1 MCVSVCMFVSFYLL
15 SCIDY
20 LIGVLNTEGSYWKEQ
35 RRFTISSLRDFGM
48 GKHSL
53 EYKIHEEIEAFS
65 SKLKKQNGCAVD
77 LHLLMNMTISN
88 IICSIMF
95 GDRLSYDDPE
105 FIRILRIMNTMF
117 EVSSNILIAEKLP
130 IVRYLPG
137 DPIKVRFSPYKQ
149 ILKCVYIYFTLQKH
163 T

>member
-1 MCVSVCMFVSFYLL
+1 MSLYSV

-20 LIGVLNTEGSYWKEQ
+20 VLGVLFTEGSYWKEH

-53 EYKIHEEIEAFS
+53 ENKIHEEIEAFTS
-65 SKLKKQNGCAVD
+65 ELKKQNGCAMD

-95 GDRLSYDDPE
+95 GDRFSYDDPE
-105 FIRILRIMNTMF
+105 FIRMIGILDTMM
-117 EVSSNILIAEKLP
+117 EGAPNLVIGEKLP

-137 DPIKVRFSPYKQ
+137 DPVKVRFSP
-149 ILKCVYIYFTLQKH
+149 H
-163 T
+163 TQNWKLTHEKKSLG